1 MLLHNDLLCALD
13 AVTFAEDAL
22 GFTLDPW
29 QRDAL
34 RSPARRQIWNIT
46 RQGGKSTLASIVAT
60 HTALFTPASL
70 TLLISPSLRQ
80 SSELFRKVAGLMDA
94 LKQRPSLV
102 EDNKLSMTLPN
113 QSRVISLP
121 SSESTVRG
129 FSGVNLI
136 IEDEASRVGDDLHVA
151 VRPMLATS
159 DGRLILMSTPAG
171 QRGHFHDLWE
181 NGTEVWQRTMITA
194 DACRRIPR
202 WFLEEERATLGDR
215 WYRQEYEGS
224 FEAIT
229 GGVFRAE
236 DLALALENDVEPL
249 FEEVA

>member
-1 MLLHNDLLCALD
+1 MLLHSDLLHALD
-13 AVTFAEDAL
+13 AATFAEDAL
-22 GFTLDPW
+22 GFELDGW
-29 QRDAL
+29 QCDAL

-46 RQGGKSTLASIVAT
+46 RQGGKSTIASIIAT
-60 HTALFTPASL
+60 HTVLFTPASL

-129 FSGVNLI
+129 FSAVNLI

-151 VRPMLATS
+151 IRPMLATS

-171 QRGHFHDLWE
+171 RRGHFHDLWE
-181 NGTEVWQRTMITA
+181 NGTDAWQRTMITA
-194 DACRRIPR
+194 DACPRIPR
-202 WFLEEERATLGDR
+202 WFLDEERATLGER
-215 WYRQEYEGS
+215 WFRQEYQGS
-224 FEAIT
+224 FEETEGALFDYATIAAAIT
-229 GGVFRAE
+229 DDIA
-236 DLALALENDVEPL
+236 PL
-249 FEEVA
+249 FGGDR

>member
-1 MLLHNDLLCALD
+1 
-13 AVTFAEDAL
+13 
-22 GFTLDPW
+22 
-29 QRDAL
+29 
-34 RSPARRQIWNIT
+34 
-46 RQGGKSTLASIVAT
+46 
-60 HTALFTPASL
+60 
-70 TLLISPSLRQ
+70 
-80 SSELFRKVAGLMDA
+80 MDA

-121 SSESTVRG
+121 SSEATVRG

-136 IEDEASRVGDDLHVA
+136 IEDEASRVRDDLHVA
-151 VRPMLATS
+151 VRPMIATS

-171 QRGHFHDLWE
+171 RRGHFHDLWE
-181 NGTEVWQRTMITA
+181 NGTDAWQRTMITA
-194 DACRRIPR
+194 NDCPRIPR

-215 WYRQEYEGS
+215 WYRQKYEGS

-236 DLALALENDVEPL
+236 DLALALQNDVEPL
-249 FEEVA
+249 FEEMA